1 MISII
6 ICSRRPSISK
16 EFKDN
21 IISTIGCENELI
33 VIDNSENKYSI
44 FQAYNKGIKES
55 KFGILCFIHDD
66 ILFLSNEWGNKLK
79 NIFSQDAQIGL
90 IGVAGTKVK
99 TKMPSGWWNCPDE
112 FKEINIIQHLNTGKI
127 EKWEYGFKNTNFSR
141 VVSIDGVFIGMKKEC
156 NFFFNESIKGFHNY
170 DLNISFECVQKG
182 YKIIATK
189 EILIEH
195 YSNGTINDS
204 WYKSAYK
211 IHQLY
216 KKILPLITDD
226 IKKYNISELEFKNG
240 SAFLPPLI
248 NSGNLITSFKIWVEL
263 FKLKPMKMFQF
274 KYLKSIIKVFFK

>member
-1 MISII
+1 MIKNKWTTSVFDTTANLYAG
-6 ICSRRPSISK
+6 ISSQNANK
-16 EFKDN
+16 EDESLKYYEKLADMKLKAKDYEHIYVFLPQYYTKKKDEVNFK
-21 IISTIGCENELI
+21 
-33 VIDNSENKYSI
+33 KYLNLGKQVYPEKTFWNDMEFEYITSNLLLAEI
-44 FQAYNKGIKES
+44 TK
-55 KFGILCFIHDD
+55 KFDGDFTA
-66 ILFLSNEWGNKLK
+66 NKLT
-79 NIFSQDAQIGL
+79 SETAMD
-90 IGVAGTKVK
+90 
-99 TKMPSGWWNCPDE
+99 
-112 FKEINIIQHLNTGKI
+112 
-127 EKWEYGFKNTNFSR
+127 YG
-141 VVSIDGVFIGMKKEC
+141 

-170 DLNISFECVQKG
+170 DLNISFECIQKG

-263 FKLKPMKMFQF
+263 FKLKPMKMFSVR
-274 KYLKSIIKVFFK
+274 LALIRTMPTRNLI